1 MSLII
6 VYILHMDKNTWR
18 FVDKTKPCMA
28 NIVPAGEK
36 FLTNLVVLPDK
47 HLFKQSIQQ
56 KQLQINL
63 STNWNK
69 IFKKFL
75 SQMFQSNSKIKTDFL
90 KMILVEKFK
99 YLFQKR
105 ATLISD
111 ENPVG
116 QNIFK

>member
-1 MSLII
+1 
-6 VYILHMDKNTWR
+6 
-18 FVDKTKPCMA
+18 
-28 NIVPAGEK
+28 
-36 FLTNLVVLPDK
+36 
-47 HLFKQSIQQ
+47 
-56 KQLQINL
+56 
-63 STNWNK
+63 
-69 IFKKFL
+69 
-75 SQMFQSNSKIKTDFL
+75 MFQSNSKIKTDFL